1 MEGGVK
7 SKEIKNINE
16 LLKFVEAKEP
26 IFIKFYMEQCG
37 HCVTLKPTWDKMV
50 VEAKKKHAGKKI
62 AIVEVEAAVLTP
74 DFTQT
79 LQKHVSNVKPVQGF
93 PTIGTI
99 TYDKNQKAIYKEH
112 EKGREEKALMDA
124 VDGLAK
130 GGAGQGTAT
139 QGAVQGAVQ
148 GAGQAGG
155 AKRTKRK
162 SAKRKS
168 AKRTKSTKRTKG
180 QRKTK
185 RRY

>member
-74 DFTQT
+74 AFTQT

-99 TYDKNQKAIYKEH
+99 TYDKNKKAIYKEH

-130 GGAGQGTAT
+130 GGAGQGTQGTAT
-139 QGAVQGAVQ
+139 QGTATQGTATQ
-148 GAGQAGG
+148 GPALQGTATQAGG
-155 AKRTKRK
+155 AKRTRR
-162 SAKRKS
+162 AK
-168 AKRTKSTKRTKG
+168 
-180 QRKTK
+180 KTK